1 MHESAPNNTPTR
13 ESVVPR
19 RDAYQP
25 AEVAKLLGNVSERY
39 VWKLISTGELRS
51 FKSGVRIRLV
61 AHEDLMAY
69 IDALR
74 EDELKARE
82 AAATP

>member
-1 MHESAPNNTPTR
+1 
-13 ESVVPR
+13 VPR

-25 AEVAKLLGNVSERY
+25 AEVAELLGGVSERY

-51 FKSGVRIRLV
+51 FKSGARIRLV
-61 AHEDLMAY
+61 AKEDLKAY

-82 AAATP
+82 AAAAS